1 MSNTWV
7 ELDLSILGAN
17 LRSLRRALT
26 PRTKIIFVVKSNAYG
41 HGMLPVARHAWKCG
55 VKWFAV
61 AHIDEALALRKL
73 LSRAEIIIA
82 GAIAPKDTARA
93 IRHRLIPVIVDEKH
107 AAALAAAASRAG
119 SKLRCHAKVDTGMGR
134 LGFAWKE
141 AGKLLPVLAHR
152 KSLDICGICS
162 HFASVGANPSRR
174 KAAPTK
180 DGREFACLQFDRFRK
195 VVAACEK
202 AGMKNLFKHMSNSGG
217 ILCDSAWHMDGV
229 RPGILVYGYGKD
241 VKKENIQYSTLNI
254 QCPSG
259 KMGAKLHT
267 WKLGIGN
274 SILDISSAKTKRQR
288 TTGNGQLTTSPFL
301 SWKTRILQI
310 KRVPSGFP
318 VSYDSTHVT
327 RKPTSIATIDAG
339 YADGYHR
346 ALSNKGI
353 VVAGGRRCPVVG
365 RVTMNLV
372 MIDLGPA
379 TKVRER
385 DEVMLIGSQGRQSV
399 WASELATLAGTIPY
413 EILTSI
419 RTDERR
425 IIPGK

>member
-7 ELDLSILGAN
+7 ELDLGILGAN

-26 PRTKIIFVVKSNAYG
+26 PGTEIIFVVKSNAYG

-61 AHIDEALALRKL
+61 AHIEEALALRKL
-73 LSRAEIIIA
+73 LPRAEIVIA
-82 GAIAPKDTARA
+82 GAIDPKDTAKA
-93 IRHRLIPVIVDEKH
+93 IRHKLIPVIVDEKH
-107 AAALAAAASRAG
+107 ATALAAAASRAG

-141 AGKLLPVLAHR
+141 AGKVLPALARR
-152 KSLDICGICS
+152 KGLDICGICS
-162 HFASVGANPSRR
+162 HFASANPADRH
-174 KAAPTK
+174 
-180 DGREFACLQFDRFRK
+180 FACLQFDRFRK
-195 VVAACEK
+195 VVAACEE

-217 ILCDSAWHMDGV
+217 IVCDPAWHMDGV
-229 RPGILVYGYGKD
+229 RPGILLYGYGGN
-241 VKKENIQYSTLNI
+241 VQCSMLNA
-254 QCPSG
+254 QCSSG
-259 KMGAKLHT
+259 RGT
-267 WKLGIGN
+267 
-274 SILDISSAKTKRQR
+274 TKFQR
-288 TTGNGQLTTSPFL
+288 TTGNGPFDLAQGRQLTTDNWQRTTSPFL

-310 KRVPSGFP
+310 KKVPAGFP

-327 RKPTSIATIDAG
+327 RKPTNIATIDVG

-346 ALSNKGI
+346 ALSNKGV
-353 VVAGGRRCPVVG
+353 VVAGGKRCPVVG

-379 TKVRER
+379 TKLRER
-385 DEVMLIGSQGRQSV
+385 DEVVLIGSQGRSSV
-399 WASELATLAGTIPY
+399 WADELATLAGTIPY

-419 RTDERR
+419 RTDERKVSV
-425 IIPGK
+425 GK